1 MFEQTERHIFFLVL
15 GFQRIRRLSYH
26 ATQGFNLLL
35 VSIMVD
41 VPSSLRM
48 LKGPSSYFTFIPVW
62 LVYDLCNWLFADEK
76 CMRKTQD
83 SQFPSHPR
91 HSTATDPGVFLQR
104 HPRQKRVWSWW
115 SMGHL
120 NRFPISGQPKWTISK
135 RLGSTNL
142 HPNMYPFI
150 HWKHKRLDGGYIV
163 VPKYVGNNCSQISLV
178 ERSPTFF
185 WVFNNNTFET
195 TNIPSPV
202 FPKKCKFFFR
212 KVTLSRLILLPK
224 LLHRRLREVWNGTV
238 AAKDVDVQ
246 LGPMPAV
253 VGVQQDDPRRC
264 HGDMTT
270 EMGEIQLGIL
280 LDVDDPT

>member
-1 MFEQTERHIFFLVL
+1 MRLLLKSQHIIKDSTNHPRIKCNHRKHPKIPWVVIIFLMFEQTERHFFLVL
-15 GFQRIRRLSYH
+15 GFQRIRHLSYH

-62 LVYDLCNWLFADEK
+62 LVYVLCNWLFADEK
-76 CMRKTQD
+76 RMRKTQD
-83 SQFPSHPR
+83 SHFPSHPR

-135 RLGSTNL
+135 
-142 HPNMYPFI
+142 
-150 HWKHKRLDGGYIV
+150 HKRLDGGVYSC
-163 VPKYVGNNCSQISLV
+163 PKICWENCSQISLV

-185 WVFNNNTFET
+185 LVFNNNTFET

-202 FPKKCKFFFR
+202 FPQKWQVFLQKSGSFATDIAPKAPSPQAPR
-212 KVTLSRLILLPK
+212 SVEWDSRCT
-224 LLHRRLREVWNGTV
+224 R
-238 AAKDVDVQ
+238 
-246 LGPMPAV
+246 
-253 VGVQQDDPRRC
+253 RRC
-264 HGDMTT
+264 SAGAHAG
-270 EMGEIQLGIL
+270 GRWG
-280 LDVDDPT
+280 PARRP

>member
-150 HWKHKRLDGGYIV
+150 HWKHKRLDGGVYSCPKICWEQLFANQFSWTKPYI
-163 VPKYVGNNCSQISLV
+163 
-178 ERSPTFF
+178 FF
-185 WVFNNNTFET
+185 
-195 TNIPSPV
+195 
-202 FPKKCKFFFR
+202 
-212 KVTLSRLILLPK
+212 
-224 LLHRRLREVWNGTV
+224 
-238 AAKDVDVQ
+238 
-246 LGPMPAV
+246 
-253 VGVQQDDPRRC
+253 GVQQQHIWNHQHSKSRISQKMQVFLQKSGSFATDIAPKAPSPQAPRSVEWDSRCKGRRC
-264 HGDMTT
+264 SAGAHAG
-270 EMGEIQLGIL
+270 GRWG
-280 LDVDDPT
+280 PTRRP